1 MKNYIQQLVELFGHN
16 SYSAGTQKKVQ
27 QWLADEE
34 HVDEKSEALRELWKQ
49 AGEQKVPDGM
59 QQSIQRMRQNLGM
72 QSITS
77 RRNYQL
83 LIWRAAAIFLLA
95 VSSVSIYL
103 MLEKERPEKDLVE
116 CYIPTAEIRELT
128 LPDGTYVM
136 LNSKSILLYPEKFT
150 GETRSVY
157 LIGEA
162 NFKVKPDKKH
172 PFIVKAND
180 YQVTALGTEFNV
192 NAYPENSELMATLL
206 EGSVKVLVRSRGLGD
221 VYKRQGSVKVE
232 FNNLLSNIILK
243 PNEQLVYDKHTKAH
257 NLRMPE
263 IDDVTAWQRGE
274 LVFSNMYLEDIFTSL
289 ERKFP
294 YAFVYSLH
302 SLKKNTYSFRFSKQA
317 NLEEVM
323 KIISQVVGNVNY
335 VIKGNKCYVTSKE

>member
-1 MKNYIQQLVELFGHN
+1 MKNYVQQLVELFGHN
-16 SYSAGTQKKVQ
+16 DYSAVTRKKVQ

-34 HVDEKSEALRELWKQ
+34 HAAEKREALRVLW
-49 AGEQKVPDGM
+49 EQVGGKEMPDGM
-59 QQSIQRMRQNLGM
+59 QQSIRRIQ
-72 QSITS
+72 QSVGIQPAKSTG
-77 RRNYQL
+77 NYQL
-83 LIWRAAAIFLLA
+83 LIWRVAAILLFA
-95 VSSVSIYL
+95 ISSVSVYL
-103 MLEKERPEKDLVE
+103 MLGREHLEKDLVE
-116 CYIPTAEIRELT
+116 CYIPTAEIHELT
-128 LPDGTYVM
+128 LPDGTRVM
-136 LNSKSILLYPEKFT
+136 LNSKSTLLYPERFDGK
-150 GETRSVY
+150 TRSVY

-162 NFKVKPDKKH
+162 NFKVHPDKKH
-172 PFIVKAND
+172 PFVVKAND

-192 NAYPENSELMATLL
+192 NAYPENSELIATLL
-206 EGSVKVLVRSRGLGD
+206 E
-221 VYKRQGSVKVE
+221 GSVKVE

-302 SLKKNTYSFRFSKQA
+302 SLKKNTYSFRFPKQA

-323 KIISQVVGNVNY
+323 RIISQVVGNVNY

>member
-136 LNSKSILLYPEKFT
+136 LNSKSILLYQEKFT

-157 LIGEA
+157 LIG
-162 NFKVKPDKKH
+162 
-172 PFIVKAND
+172 D

-206 EGSVKVLVRSRGLGD
+206 E
-221 VYKRQGSVKVE
+221 GSVKVE

>member
-16 SYSAGTQKKVQ
+16 DYSADTRKKVQ

-34 HVDEKSEALRELWKQ
+34 HVDEKNEALRMLWRQ
-49 AGEQKVPDGM
+49 AGEQEVPDGM
-59 QQSIQRMRQNLGM
+59 QQSIRKMRQNVGI
-72 QSITS
+72 QPSTPNRKS
-77 RRNYQL
+77 YQL
-83 LIWRAAAIFLLA
+83 LIWRAAAIILLA
-95 VSSVSIYL
+95 VSSVSVYL
-103 MLEKERPEKDLVE
+103 MLEKGRPVKDLVE
-116 CYIPTAEIRELT
+116 CYIPTAEIHELT
-128 LPDGTYVM
+128 LPDGTHVM
-136 LNSKSILLYPEKFT
+136 LNSKSTLLYPEQFT

-192 NAYPENSELMATLL
+192 NAYPESNELIATLL
-206 EGSVKVLVRSRGLGD
+206 EGSVKV
-221 VYKRQGSVKVE
+221 E
-232 FNNLLSNIILK
+232 FNNLISNVILK
-243 PNEQLVYDKHTKAH
+243 PNEQLIYNKHTKEH
-257 NLRMPE
+257 NLQLPE

-274 LVFSNMYLEDIFTSL
+274 LVFSNMHLEDIFTSL

-302 SLKKNTYSFRFSKQA
+302 SMKKNTYSFRFQKQA
-317 NLEEVM
+317 NLEEIM
-323 KIISQVVGNVNY
+323 GIISQVVGDVNY
-335 VIKGNKCYVTSKE
+335 VIKGNKCYVTNQK

>member
-128 LPDGTYVM
+128 LPDGTNVM

-172 PFIVKAND
+172 PFIVKSD
-180 YQVTALGTEFNV
+180 DFQVTALGTEFNV
-192 NAYPENSELMATLL
+192 SAYPENQEISTALL
-206 EGSVKVLVRSRGLGD
+206 SGSVLVEWGNLTQRTVLQPD
-221 VYKRQGSVKVE
+221 
-232 FNNLLSNIILK
+232 
-243 PNEQLVYDKHTKAH
+243 EQLTYDKENRQFRVVHPDMA
-257 NLRMPE
+257 
-263 IDDVTAWQRGE
+263 DVTAWQRGE
-274 LVFSNMYLEDIFTSL
+274 LVFNEMTVEDIIRVL
-289 ERKFP
+289 ERK
-294 YAFVYSLH
+294 YNYTFVYSLNQ
-302 SLKKNTYSFRFSKQA
+302 LKKDRLSFRFKDKA
-317 NLEEVM
+317 PLAEVM
-323 KIISQVVGNVNY
+323 DIIVDVAGNLKFKIEGDKCYITR
-335 VIKGNKCYVTSKE
+335 KGNKK

>member
-27 QWLADEE
+27 QWLADED
-34 HVDEKSEALRELWKQ
+34 HVDEKNEALRELWKQ

-128 LPDGTYVM
+128 LPDGTNVM

-206 EGSVKVLVRSRGLGD
+206 EGSVKV
-221 VYKRQGSVKVE
+221 E

-243 PNEQLVYDKHTKAH
+243 PNEQLVYDKHTNAH

>member
-1 MKNYIQQLVELFGHN
+1 MKNYIQQLIELFGQKN
-16 SYSAGTQKKVQ
+16 YSADTQKKVQ

-34 HVDEKSEALRELWKQ
+34 HVDEKNEALRELWKQ

-59 QQSIQRMRQNLGM
+59 RQSIQRMQQNLGM
-72 QSITS
+72 QSVTS

-103 MLEKERPEKDLVE
+103 VLEKDRPEKDLVE

-128 LPDGTYVM
+128 LPDGTHVM
-136 LNSKSILLYPEKFT
+136 LNSKSTLLYPEQFT

-192 NAYPENSELMATLL
+192 NAYPESNELIATLL
-206 EGSVKVLVRSRGLGD
+206 EGR
-221 VYKRQGSVKVE
+221 VKVE
-232 FNNLLSNIILK
+232 FNNLMSNIILK
-243 PNEQLVYDKHTKAH
+243 PNEQIIFNKQTKEH
-257 NLRMPE
+257 NLRLPE
-263 IDDVTAWQRGE
+263 ISDVTAWQRGE
-274 LVFSNMYLEDIFTSL
+274 LVFSNMHLEDIFTNL

-302 SLKKNTYSFRFSKQA
+302 SMKKNTYSFRFRNQA
-317 NLEEVM
+317 TLEEVM
-323 KIISQVVGNVNY
+323 EIISQVVGDVNF
-335 VIKGNKCYVTSKE
+335 VVKGNKCYITNKK

>member
-27 QWLADEE
+27 QWLADED
-34 HVDEKSEALRELWKQ
+34 HVDEKNEALREQWKQ
-49 AGEQKVPDGM
+49 AGEQRIPDGM
-59 QQSIQRMRQNLGM
+59 QQSIRRMQQNLGI
-72 QSITS
+72 QSETS
-77 RRNYQL
+77 HRNYQL

-103 MLEKERPEKDLVE
+103 MLEKDRPEKDLVE
-116 CYIPTAEIRELT
+116 CFIPTAEIRELT
-128 LPDGTYVM
+128 LPDGTHVM
-136 LNSKSILLYPEKFT
+136 LNSKSTLLYPDQFT

-180 YQVTALGTEFNV
+180 YQITALGTEFNV
-192 NAYPENSELMATLL
+192 NAYPESNELIATLL
-206 EGSVKVLVRSRGLGD
+206 EGR
-221 VYKRQGSVKVE
+221 VKVE
-232 FNNLLSNIILK
+232 FNNLMSNVILN
-243 PNEQLVYDKHTKAH
+243 PNEQLIYNKQTKQH
-257 NLRMPE
+257 NLRLPE
-263 IDDVTAWQRGE
+263 ISDVTAWQRGE
-274 LVFSNMYLEDIFTSL
+274 LVFSNMHLEDIFTNL

-302 SLKKNTYSFRFSKQA
+302 SMKKNTYSFRFRNQA
-317 NLEEVM
+317 TMEEVM
-323 KIISQVVGNVNY
+323 EIISQVVGDVNY
-335 VIKGNKCYVTSKE
+335 VLEGNKCYVTNKK

>member
-1 MKNYIQQLVELFGHN
+1 MKDYIQQLIELFGHN
-16 SYSAGTQKKVQ
+16 NYSADTHKKVQ

-172 PFIVKAND
+172 PFIVKSD
-180 YQVTALGTEFNV
+180 DFQVTALGTEFNV
-192 NAYPENSELMATLL
+192 SAYPENQEISTALL
-206 EGSVKVLVRSRGLGD
+206 SGSVLVEWGNLTQRTVLQPD
-221 VYKRQGSVKVE
+221 
-232 FNNLLSNIILK
+232 
-243 PNEQLVYDKHTKAH
+243 EQLTYDKENRQFRVVHPDMA
-257 NLRMPE
+257 
-263 IDDVTAWQRGE
+263 DVTAWQRGE
-274 LVFSNMYLEDIFTSL
+274 LVFNEMTVEDIIRVL
-289 ERKFP
+289 ERK
-294 YAFVYSLH
+294 YNYTFVYSLNQ
-302 SLKKNTYSFRFSKQA
+302 LKKDRLSFRFKDKA
-317 NLEEVM
+317 PLAEVM
-323 KIISQVVGNVNY
+323 DIIVDVAGNLKFKIEGDKCYITR
-335 VIKGNKCYVTSKE
+335 KGNKK

>member
-16 SYSAGTQKKVQ
+16 DYSAGTRKKVQ

-34 HVDEKSEALRELWKQ
+34 HVDEKSEALRMLWRQ
-49 AGEQKVPDGM
+49 AGEQEVPDGM
-59 QQSIQRMRQNLGM
+59 QQSIRKMQQNVGI
-72 QSITS
+72 QPATS
-77 RRNYQL
+77 NRKSYQL
-83 LIWRAAAIFLLA
+83 LIWRAAAILLLA
-95 VSSVSIYL
+95 VSSVSVYL
-103 MLEKERPEKDLVE
+103 ILEKDSPVKDLVE
-116 CYIPTAEIRELT
+116 CYIPTAEIHELT
-128 LPDGTYVM
+128 LPDGTHVM
-136 LNSKSILLYPEKFT
+136 LNSKSTLLYPEQFT

-192 NAYPENSELMATLL
+192 NAYPESNELIATLL
-206 EGSVKVLVRSRGLGD
+206 EGSVKV
-221 VYKRQGSVKVE
+221 E
-232 FNNLLSNIILK
+232 FNNLISNVILK
-243 PNEQLVYDKHTKAH
+243 PNEQLIYNKHTKEH
-257 NLRMPE
+257 NLRLPE

-274 LVFSNMYLEDIFTSL
+274 LIFSNMHLEDIFTNL

-302 SLKKNTYSFRFSKQA
+302 SMKKNTYSFRFQKQA

-323 KIISQVVGNVNY
+323 EIVSQVVGDVDY
-335 VIKGNKCYVTSKE
+335 VIKGNKCYVTNKK